1 MPLHPSQGRR
11 WRSLAGALVM
21 GVGLLG
27 MTEPHASASQTQAS
41 AARILREG
49 ITLLGHNELDQ
60 AQARFEQ
67 LLTPGLETPDA

>member
-1 MPLHPSQGRR
+1 
-11 WRSLAGALVM
+11 M

-49 ITLLGHNELDQ
+49 ITLLGRNSWTRPRT
-60 AQARFEQ
+60 RFEQ
-67 LLTPGLETPDA
+67 LLTAGLETPDACTTTLASYTSGVVTCQPR